1 MKELRQVR
9 VSEGGSIEIPVVVGG
24 RLLYHYTIDP
34 VDIRKDM
41 RQMWLNQL
49 EVKRWFTPRLRS
61 EFIAVYN
68 KALNNEK

>member
-49 EVKRWFTPRLRS
+49 EVKRWFTPRLRA
-61 EFIAVYN
+61 EFIEVYD
-68 KALNNEK
+68 KALKGEK

>member
-1 MKELRQVR
+1 MKELRQVC
-9 VSEGGSIEIPVVVGG
+9 VSEGGSIEIPVIVGG

-49 EVKRWFTPRLRS
+49 EVKRWFTPRLRA
-61 EFIAVYN
+61 EFIEVYD
-68 KALNNEK
+68 KVLKGEK